1 MRPDGL
7 RGQHLLHRVARVVC
21 GHGIE
26 CGAPPSIGRDV
37 GLGAQGF
44 YQHFAKGRGDECVEI
59 ARFAGDRCGGMSLEK
74 GPLMEIFGRSL
85 A

>member
-7 RGQHLLHRVARVVC
+7 RGQHLLYPVARVVC

-37 GLGAQGF
+37 GLGAQSLSGNIVRPCLTGEPLVESTPEAETRGLFGF
-44 YQHFAKGRGDECVEI
+44 GIPSAWPGD
-59 ARFAGDRCGGMSLEK
+59 GSG
-74 GPLMEIFGRSL
+74 
-85 A
+85 